1 LRAAANT
8 SKMARYC
15 QINAFLPVFRVKAF
29 YFQFCEKSR
38 LNAHAIAFKT
48 IGSGSDSTGGTPRR
62 ES

>member
-1 LRAAANT
+1 
-8 SKMARYC
+8 MARYC

-48 IGSGSDSTGGTPRR
+48 NGSGSDSTGGTPRR